1 MEENIISVAVSVVC
15 CLCYYLGW
23 RVSRTSNQDNNQ
35 LLRDINKNIASKN
48 SLLEQHCEIYKRR
61 AEVDSLRA
69 RYFRKVLKLHKI
81 NFVEH
86 PTQEDLDNV
95 LSEIELQKEA
105 ESNEHN
111 EA

>member
-1 MEENIISVAVSVVC
+1 MEPVLENLFMVAISFLC
-15 CLCYYLGW
+15 YQCYYLGKIIGQKYDQE
-23 RVSRTSNQDNNQ
+23 S
-35 LLRDINKNIASKN
+35 LINEN
-48 SLLEQHCEIYKRR
+48 EFYKRR

-95 LSEIELQKEA
+95 LSKIDLQKQS
-105 ESNEHN
+105 ESDENN

>member
-1 MEENIISVAVSVVC
+1 MENVELVVKIEIFIAC
-15 CLCYYLGW
+15 LSMCFLCYCLGKIIGKHLAEE
-23 RVSRTSNQDNNQ
+23 SSIDEIQKQININN
-35 LLRDINKNIASKN
+35 
-48 SLLEQHCEIYKRR
+48 
-61 AEVDSLRA
+61 SLRA

-95 LSEIELQKEA
+95 ISDIDLQKQS
-105 ESNEHN
+105 ESDENN

>member
-1 MEENIISVAVSVVC
+1 LLKTISE
-15 CLCYYLGW
+15 
-23 RVSRTSNQDNNQ
+23 
-35 LLRDINKNIASKN
+35 INSEIKA
-48 SLLEQHCEIYKRR
+48 LVEIYQRVLIENYELAYKAEEYKIR

-105 ESNEHN
+105 ESNEDN